1 MTIIRKTVEPVETSI
16 NIRMNIVQTKDG
28 RKFVAYKFDHDGKL
42 VDLRFTREAA
52 GENLTALEDL
62 AKQGVTRASIT
73 VVDLQDASARFTYPR
88 FYAREIVGD
97 IIVY

>member
-1 MTIIRKTVEPVETSI
+1 MAIIRKTAEHVETPI
-16 NIRMNIVQTKDG
+16 NVRMNIAQTKDG
-28 RKFVAYKFDHDGKL
+28 RKFVAYKFDNDGKL

-62 AKQGVTRASIT
+62 AKQGVTRVSIT
-73 VVDLQDASARFTYPR
+73 VVDLQDASARYTYPR
-88 FYAREIVGD
+88 FYARGIVGD